1 MRTDRNDLHRIALV
15 HQAGTI
21 ALSLQRDV
29 ALNAITHKQWAIEQT
44 VALEKLQER
53 IADTLNSYET
63 LRAKLRRLRDEI
75 IPNDLRILEVG
86 SGMMITPQA
95 VTEVAQF
102 VTDHIDVFAAMP
114 RTTYAE
120 IIAACDYLIGN
131 ITPPEE
137 L

>member
-1 MRTDRNDLHRIALV
+1 M
-15 HQAGTI
+15 HQAGAI

-75 IPNDLRILEVG
+75 IPNDLRILAVG
-86 SGMMITPQA
+86 SGLMITPQA
-95 VTEVAQF
+95 VTEVSQF
-102 VTDHIDVFAAMP
+102 VADHIDVYAAMP

-120 IIAACDYLIGN
+120 IIAACDYLIEN
-131 ITPPEE
+131 ITTPEE